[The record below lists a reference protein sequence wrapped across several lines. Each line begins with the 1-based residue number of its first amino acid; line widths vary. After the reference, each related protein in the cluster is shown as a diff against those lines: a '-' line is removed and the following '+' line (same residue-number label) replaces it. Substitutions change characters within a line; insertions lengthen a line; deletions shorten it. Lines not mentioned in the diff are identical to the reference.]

1 MPNFF
6 LLWLPSRIV
15 EKKIDLCENY
25 AEIRAF
31 DGNCFGRNIDVVG
44 GVIEKLRNKHMLRGN
59 SAKYWFAM
67 FCLPKF
73 FLHKNL

>member
-6 LLWLPSRIV
+6 LLWLPSRIF

-31 DGNCFGRNIDVVG
+31 DGISFYIHLNPNGTVPPVIASLSTLTGRN
-44 GVIEKLRNKHMLRGN
+44 
-59 SAKYWFAM
+59 
-67 FCLPKF
+67 
-73 FLHKNL
+73 